1 MHTRKAK
8 QKKLKK
14 KREKQKKPKE
24 TGNVAVVNSICRK
37 LKGIR

>member
-24 TGNVAVVNSICRK
+24 TGNVAVVNSICGK